1 MTAPLKRRTKTH
13 ESAQKPAKNPAEI
26 DLPPRQGPS
35 DPKDELTGA
44 EYDTVMDSILAKNVF
59 DSNGTDLEAKVR
71 AEVVSR
77 SVDVLEEF

>member
-1 MTAPLKRRTKTH
+1 MNKTLRLVFRNQMGRLATI
-13 ESAQKPAKNPAEI
+13 S
-26 DLPPRQGPS
+26 LR
-35 DPKDELTGA
+35 DPKDALTGT
-44 EYDTVMDSILAKNVF
+44 ECDTVMDSILAKNVF